1 MKKVFCIALLII
13 PLAYTVY
20 AESQTE
26 IGGAP
31 VLEYPALEYSNGA
44 GIVIK
49 TQQGSAAFSWNR
61 LAASLPF
68 RYGCAAITGGSA
80 TLLSGFSGAS
90 AESLFRHGSAAVE
103 AGTEDTVCAV
113 GLRAG
118 LTEWELNRLRIRLP
132 NTELREDH
140 LVHRFY
146 SAGVSCMLPAYRIRY
161 DGDWYWGQAAI
172 GLHDLSFLIAQPSV
186 EAIASIHRFRLT
198 QWYEGCI
205 AAFKLQGILTNK
217 TGESVASGTARV
229 FAFQNTVYIPIAAHS
244 ALSLFAAYIHFSG
257 AFSIRL
263 TAANQGY
270 FLFPYRF
277 YNRDIRISGSALGFG
292 GSYRYTADRFRFYGV
307 AQFYSVVNDT
317 GSDALHSK
325 EKKSFLFKGKEEKGN
340 TPLPVIKGTTLLL
353 LRFSVGFAVTP
364 NAELSAGKIIPVP
377 ILSPQLAKQWGEPS
391 KEQLPQSSL
400 IIDPLLTGLSI
411 QLTIRL

>member
-13 PLAYTVY
+13 PLVCTAY
-20 AESQTE
+20 AEPQAE
-26 IGGAP
+26 GGGAP
-31 VLEYPALEYSNGA
+31 ALEYPALEYSNSA

-49 TQQGSAAFSWNR
+49 TQQGSGAFSWNR

-68 RYGCAAITGGSA
+68 RYGCVVVTGGSA

-103 AGTEDTVCAV
+103 AGTEETVCAV

-132 NTELREDH
+132 NTELREEH

-172 GLHDLSFLIAQPSV
+172 GLHDLNFLIAQPSV
-186 EAIASIHRFRLT
+186 EAIASIHRFKLS
-198 QWYEGCI
+198 QWYEGLI
-205 AAFKLQGILTNK
+205 MAFRLQGVLTNK
-217 TGESVASGTARV
+217 TGESIASGAARV
-229 FAFQNTVYIPIAAHS
+229 FAFQNTIYVPIAAHS
-244 ALSLFAAYIHFSG
+244 ALSLFASYIYFSG
-257 AFSIRL
+257 TFSIRL

-277 YNRDIRISGSALGFG
+277 YNRDISISGSVLGFG
-292 GSYRYTADRFRFYGV
+292 GSYRYTAERFRFYSAV
-307 AQFYSVVNDT
+307 QFYSIVDDS
-317 GSDALHSK
+317 GSDVLHSK
-325 EKKSFLFKGKEEKGN
+325 EKKTFLFKGKEEKSS
-340 TPLPVIKGTTLLL
+340 TPLPTLTGTSLLL
-353 LRFSVGFAVTP
+353 LYFSIGFAVTP
-364 NAELSAGKIIPVP
+364 NVELSAGRIIPVP
-377 ILSPQLAKQWGEPS
+377 ILPPALAKQSEWITGKGMLS
-391 KEQLPQSSL
+391 AL

-411 QLTIRL
+411 RLTVRL

>member
-13 PLAYTVY
+13 SLVCTAY
-20 AESQTE
+20 AEPQAE
-26 IGGAP
+26 GGGAP
-31 VLEYPALEYSNGA
+31 ALGYGNGA

-49 TQQGSAAFSWNR
+49 TQQGSGAFSWNR

-68 RYGCAAITGGSA
+68 RYGCVAVTGGSA
-80 TLLSGFSGAS
+80 TLLSGFSNAS
-90 AESLFRHGSAAVE
+90 AESLLRHGSAAVE
-103 AGTEDTVCAV
+103 AGTEDSLCAV
-113 GLRAG
+113 GFRAG

-146 SAGVSCMLPAYRIRY
+146 SAGISCGVPAYRIRY
-161 DGDWYWGQAAI
+161 DGAWYWGQAAI

-198 QWYEGCI
+198 QWYEGSI
-205 AAFKLQGILTNK
+205 AALKLKGVLTNK

-229 FAFQNTVYIPIAAHS
+229 FAFQNTIYVPIAAHS
-244 ALSLFAAYIHFSG
+244 ALSLFASYIYFSG
-257 AFSIRL
+257 TFSIRL

-277 YNRDIRISGSALGFG
+277 YNRDISISGSVLGFG
-292 GSYRYTADRFRFYGV
+292 GSYRYTADRFRFYSAV
-307 AQFYSVVNDT
+307 QCYSVVNDT
-317 GSDALHSK
+317 GSDVLHSK
-325 EKKSFLFKGKEEKGN
+325 EKKSFLFKGKEEKRKA
-340 TPLPVIKGTTLLL
+340 PLPTLTGTSLLL
-353 LRFSVGFAVTP
+353 LYFSIGFAVTP
-364 NAELSAGKIIPVP
+364 NVELSAGRIIPVP
-377 ILSPQLAKQWGEPS
+377 ILPPALAKQLDTGKGRLS
-391 KEQLPQSSL
+391 AL

-411 QLTIRL
+411 RLTVRL

>member
-13 PLAYTVY
+13 PLVCTAY
-20 AESQTE
+20 AEPQAE
-26 IGGAP
+26 GGGAP
-31 VLEYPALEYSNGA
+31 ALGYGNGA

-61 LAASLPF
+61 LDASFPF
-68 RYGCAAITGGSA
+68 RYGCVAVTGGST
-80 TLLSGFSGAS
+80 TLLSGFSNAS
-90 AESLFRHGSAAVE
+90 AESLLRHGSAAVE
-103 AGTEDTVCAV
+103 AGTADSLCAV
-113 GLRAG
+113 GFRAG
-118 LTEWELNRLRIRLP
+118 LTEWELNRLRIRLL

-146 SAGVSCMLPAYRIRY
+146 SAGISCGVPAYRIRY
-161 DGDWYWGQAAI
+161 DGAWYWGQVAI

-198 QWYEGCI
+198 QWYEGSI
-205 AAFKLQGILTNK
+205 AALKLQGVLTNK
-217 TGESVASGTARV
+217 TGESVASGAARV
-229 FAFQNTVYIPIAAHS
+229 FAFQNTIYVPIAAYS
-244 ALSLFAAYIHFSG
+244 ALSLFASYIYFSG
-257 AFSIRL
+257 TFSIRL

-277 YNRDIRISGSALGFG
+277 YNRDISISGSVLGFG

-307 AQFYSVVNDT
+307 AQCYSVVNDT

-325 EKKSFLFKGKEEKGN
+325 EKKSFLFKGKEEKRN
-340 TPLPVIKGTTLLL
+340 TSLPVIKGTTLLL

-377 ILSPQLAKQWGEPS
+377 ILSPQLAKQRGEPS

-411 QLTIRL
+411 RLTIRL

>member
-13 PLAYTVY
+13 PLVCTAY
-20 AESQTE
+20 AEPQAE
-26 IGGAP
+26 GGGAP
-31 VLEYPALEYSNGA
+31 ALGYGNGA

-68 RYGCAAITGGSA
+68 RYGCVAVTGGSA
-80 TLLSGFSGAS
+80 TLLSGFSS
-90 AESLFRHGSAAVE
+90 ATAVSAIRYADAAVE
-103 AGTEDTVCAV
+103 SDAAGGFAL
-113 GLRAG
+113 GARAG

-146 SAGVSCMLPAYRIRY
+146 SAGVSCGIPAYRVRY

-172 GLHDLSFLIAQPSV
+172 GLHDLGFLIAQPSV
-186 EAIASIHRFRLT
+186 EAIASVHRFKLS
-198 QWYEGCI
+198 QWYEGRI
-205 AAFKLQGILTNK
+205 MAFKLQGVLTNK
-217 TGESVASGTARV
+217 TGESIASGMARL
-229 FAFQNTVYIPIAAHS
+229 FAFQNTVYVPIAAHS
-244 ALSLFAAYIHFSG
+244 ALSLFASYISFSG
-257 AFSIRL
+257 LFSIRL

-277 YNRDIRISGSALGFG
+277 YNRDISISGSVLGFG
-292 GSYRYTADRFRFYGV
+292 GSYRYTADRFRFYGAV
-307 AQFYSVVNDT
+307 QCYSVVNDT

-325 EKKSFLFKGKEEKGN
+325 EKKSFLFKGKEEKSS
-340 TPLPVIKGTTLLL
+340 TPLPDITGTSLLL
-353 LRFSVGFAVTP
+353 LRISLGFAVTP
-364 NAELSAGKIIPVP
+364 NVELSAGRIIPVP
-377 ILSPQLAKQWGEPS
+377 ILPPALAKQLDTGKGRLS
-391 KEQLPQSSL
+391 AL

-411 QLTIRL
+411 RLTVRL